1 VVRPSLKGL
10 GRPDLAW
17 SEIAFTM
24 IAAIFSLP
32 TVESSWI
39 SVEILSKECR
49 MPLGRS
55 VSISPPSLGKEKCFI
70 ELLVSLMMR
79 YFVANKWRQARW
91 PGLRPGPGVPGAAC
105 RCRVPEPD
113 AAYRVRV
120 PGAGCI
126 PGAAENHLSP
136 ACPER
141 PAYNPQAAFRTAPY
155 GQSGY
160 SWLYEGEKVSP
171 CAKSP

>member
-1 VVRPSLKGL
+1 MVRPSLKGL

-79 YFVANKWRQARW
+79 YFVADKWRQARW
-91 PGLRPGPGVPGAAC
+91 PGQRPGPGSPGAGC
-105 RCRVPEPD
+105 RMPCTGC
-113 AAYRVRV
+113 RV

-126 PGAAENHLSP
+126 PGAAENLLISP

-141 PAYNPQAAFRTAPY
+141 PAYNPQAAFSTAPY